1 MTVGSVHIVETL
13 EFLLSL
19 KRAGWAKPWKLD
31 QFPFR
36 EDPVEA
42 ARSSIR
48 MLTALLGVAERMDT
62 SELAAARERQ
72 DALGAQKILY
82 DVLFGEATKA
92 R

>member
-1 MTVGSVHIVETL
+1 
-13 EFLLSL
+13 
-19 KRAGWAKPWKLD
+19 
-31 QFPFR
+31 
-36 EDPVEA
+36 
-42 ARSSIR
+42 